1 MEGGAEAPHGR
12 AARSGFW
19 KGIATRLLS
28 PILYR
33 ELLES
38 RHTQNQGTQL
48 DVHKNLQNA
57 SLGRQLYHMTWPM
70 LFGVLSLMTFQL
82 TDSFFVGQL
91 GRDPLAALG
100 FTVPMQQLVSGMYVG
115 LGIATTAII
124 SRTLGQGED
133 LRAQRL
139 GGLVIAIGA
148 GLALTLCLSV
158 WLLQSVILDLLG
170 AEQALRPVIREY
182 WVPWLLS
189 AWTGA
194 MVYFSYAV
202 CRANGDTRLP
212 GYMMIIT
219 SLLNIALDPLYIF
232 VFGWGLPGAAWATI
246 TAFSVGAL
254 IMFPTLLKR
263 AWLRFD
269 LLQLQ
274 LAQAVRQLGGI
285 MAPAMVSQL
294 MPPTSAMLA
303 TALVASFGSA
313 AVAAW
318 GLGTRLEFFSIV
330 VVLALTMSMPPMIG
344 RMLGAGDLENIRK
357 LVRIAVRFILGW
369 QLFIGLVWLGASGVV
384 STLFSPDAD
393 VQDTLLSYLLRVP
406 LSYSGLGVCIL
417 MVSVNN
423 ALGMP
428 MRALLISTLR
438 LFACYL
444 PLLWI
449 GGQVSGLTG
458 LMTGALIGNLLAG
471 AMAYSLYRQGMNR
484 LRRPA

>member
-1 MEGGAEAPHGR
+1 MQQPQ
-12 AARSGFW
+12 
-19 KGIATRLLS
+19 TN
-28 PILYR
+28 
-33 ELLES
+33 
-38 RHTQNQGTQL
+38 T
-48 DVHKNLQNA
+48 
-57 SLGRQLYHMTWPM
+57 SLARQLYSMTWPM

-82 TDSFFVGQL
+82 TDSAFVGQL
-91 GRDPLAALG
+91 GGDPLAALG

-139 GGLVIAIGA
+139 GGLVITIGA
-148 GLALTLCLSV
+148 CLALTLCLSV
-158 WLLQSVILDLLG
+158 WLLQNVILDLLG
-170 AEQALRPVIREY
+170 AELALRPVIRGY
-182 WVPWLLS
+182 WAPWLVS

-194 MVYFSYAV
+194 MLYFSYAV

-212 GYMMIIT
+212 GYIMIFT

-246 TAFSVGAL
+246 TAFGLGAL
-254 IMFPTLLKR
+254 ITYPTLVR
-263 AWLRFD
+263 RQWLRLD
-269 LLQLQ
+269 LLQLKL
-274 LAQAVRQLGGI
+274 LAAIRQLGGI

-294 MPPTSAMLA
+294 MPPVSAMLA
-303 TALVASFGSA
+303 TALVAGFGSA
-313 AVAAW
+313 AVGAW

-330 VVLALTMSMPPMIG
+330 VVLALTMSMPPMVG
-344 RMLGAGDLENIRK
+344 RLRGAGELETIRK
-357 LVRIAVRFILGW
+357 LVRLAVRFIVVW
-369 QLFIGLVWLGASGVV
+369 QLAIGLIWLAASGFVAE
-384 STLFSPDAD
+384 LFSRDAQ
-393 VQDTLLSYLLRVP
+393 VQEVLFDYLIRVP

-444 PLLWI
+444 PLLWV
-449 GGQVSGLTG
+449 GSRLGGLTG

-471 AMAYSLYRQGMNR
+471 ASAYLLYRQGMSR
-484 LRRPA
+484 LRQEA

>member
-1 MEGGAEAPHGR
+1 
-12 AARSGFW
+12 
-19 KGIATRLLS
+19 
-28 PILYR
+28 
-33 ELLES
+33 
-38 RHTQNQGTQL
+38 
-48 DVHKNLQNA
+48 
-57 SLGRQLYHMTWPM
+57 MTWPM

-182 WVPWLLS
+182 WAPWLLS

-246 TAFSVGAL
+246 TAFSIGAL
-254 IMFPTLLKR
+254 IVFPTLLKR

-274 LAQAVRQLGGI
+274 LTQAVRQLGGI

-294 MPPTSAMLA
+294 MPPISAMLA
-303 TALVASFGSA
+303 TALVAGFGSV

-318 GLGTRLEFFSIV
+318 GLGTRLESFSIV
-330 VVLALTMSMPPMIG
+330 AVLALTMSMPPMIG
-344 RMLGAGDLENIRK
+344 RLLGSGDIGQIRK
-357 LVRIAVRFILGW
+357 LVRIAVRFVVVW
-369 QLFIGLVWLGASGVV
+369 QLAIGLIWLIASGVV
-384 STLFSPDAD
+384 AELFTSDQQ
-393 VQDTLLSYLLRVP
+393 VQEILSGYLVRVP
-406 LSYSGLGVCIL
+406 LSYSGLGVCML
-417 MVSVNN
+417 LVSVCN
-423 ALGMP
+423 ALGLG
-428 MRALLISTLR
+428 MRALLVSTLR
-438 LFACYL
+438 LFVCFL
-444 PLLWI
+444 PLLWLGSQI
-449 GGQVSGLTG
+449 NGIYG
-458 LMTGALIGNLLAG
+458 LMSGALVGNLCAG
-471 AMAYSLYRQGMNR
+471 IMAYWFYRAGMRHLQSR
-484 LRRPA
+484 LASAKL